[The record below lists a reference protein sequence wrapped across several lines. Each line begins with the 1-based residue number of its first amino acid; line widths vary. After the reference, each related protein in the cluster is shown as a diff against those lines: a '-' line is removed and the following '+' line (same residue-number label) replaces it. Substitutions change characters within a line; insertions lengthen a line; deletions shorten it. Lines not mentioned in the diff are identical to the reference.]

1 MDTLKPLATVETS
14 TAGEMVSTVV
24 SLSLSLSLSHTHTH
38 THTLLPHFSLF
49 LALYVCF
56 VYNFL
61 SAYTVFL
68 QETMVNWVMVTMQLR
83 RYQNS
88 SVRLLEK

>member
-24 SLSLSLSLSHTHTH
+24 SLSASFSLSHTH

-56 VYNFL
+56 VHNFL
-61 SAYTVFL
+61 SAYAVFL